1 MDDNTKLAI
10 TTNAIGVV
18 SSLLTLPIS
27 MGVCIA
33 GVFYSISTPEAADYP
48 IKTLAITQLLA
59 NTSIIPISIIATRQL
74 LKTQDPKH
82 LMLYLIPAS
91 GIFLSAY
98 GLVYCIK
105 QIDSSSQELI
115 IASETPKGL
124 NNKSKSVKKQKH
136 KKNENNE

>member
-10 TTNAIGVV
+10 TTNAIGVA

-27 MGVCIA
+27 VGVYIA
-33 GVFYSISTPEAADYP
+33 GAFYSLSTPEAAEYP
-48 IKTLAITQLLA
+48 IKTLAFTQLLA

-91 GIFLSAY
+91 GIFLSVF

-105 QIDSSSQELI
+105 QIDSSQELI
-115 IASETPKGL
+115 E
-124 NNKSKSVKKQKH
+124 KSIPTIISS
-136 KKNENNE
+136 